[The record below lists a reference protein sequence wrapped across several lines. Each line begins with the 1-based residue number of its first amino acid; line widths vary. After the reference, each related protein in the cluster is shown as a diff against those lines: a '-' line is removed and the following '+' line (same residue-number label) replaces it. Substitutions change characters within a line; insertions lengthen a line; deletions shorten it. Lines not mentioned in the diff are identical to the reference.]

1 MRIKYVGINDFK
13 KCESSNNK
21 KKMTE
26 HLSLPKIPV

>member
-21 KKMTE
+21 KKNDGTFK
-26 HLSLPKIPV
+26 SA